1 MIAKIISIGFK
12 KKKDNKKYRN
22 VEIMNIMRNKSAFN
36 DVRKNKRTNKRIND
50 SYKSILLI

>member
-22 VEIMNIMRNKSAFN
+22 VEIMNIMRNNDFSEEFN
-36 DVRKNKRTNKRIND
+36 NIDCFSELNEE
-50 SYKSILLI
+50 